1 VRSETP
7 ARSPGVDWHALVR
20 KNGTKEFAAA
30 FAPNPVLD
38 TSVMYRPCVGVD
50 AIASFFPTTNGMYDS
65 LTFTNE
71 TVDGAKT
78 CLELE
83 GKAFGT
89 DVGGTTIVT
98 RSEAGLIVDIRQYHR
113 PLPTVQLFSRR
124 TR

>member
-1 VRSETP
+1 M
-7 ARSPGVDWHALVR
+7 ARAFPQER
-20 KNGTKEFAAA
+20 TKEFAAA

-50 AIASFFPTTNGMYDS
+50 AIASFSPTTNGICDS
-65 LTFTNE
+65 LTFANE
-71 TVDGAKT
+71 TVNGANT
-78 CLELE
+78 YLEWE

>member
-1 VRSETP
+1 MPSETP
-7 ARSPGVDWHALVR
+7 ARSPGSDWRALVR
-20 KNGTKEFAAA
+20 TNGTKEFA

-78 CLELE
+78 YLE
-83 GKAFGT
+83 
-89 DVGGTTIVT
+89 
-98 RSEAGLIVDIRQYHR
+98 
-113 PLPTVQLFSRR
+113 
-124 TR
+124 